1 MDPAPPDAAPPPVSP
16 SSPAPAP
23 RENASRSPGFGRMLV
38 SAIVSSAILAGV
50 LWGVTTYLLKYPR
63 QDWRL
68 FLWVGIGG
76 VVSRLLLWPLAG
88 RRVPGLVLEALSLAV
103 FLLVSY
109 GGYVYVWPALPL
121 RLG

>member
-1 MDPAPPDAAPPPVSP
+1 MAPMDPDAPPDDAPPP
-16 SSPAPAP
+16 AP
-23 RENASRSPGFGRMLV
+23 RRAGGFGRMLF

-50 LWGVTTYLLKYPR
+50 LWAVTTYLLKYPR

-68 FLWVGIGG
+68 FLKVFIGG
-76 VVSRLLLWPLAG
+76 VVSRVLLWPLAG

-109 GGYVYVWPALPL
+109 GGYVYVWPALKL